1 MAQIVIN
8 EISQNYTYN
17 IGTSS
22 YACVAMP
29 ISSCWGPG
37 FFDPKAEFPEEEAGD
52 ATQKMLERTVW
63 QRFPATQAGL
73 EAFVSAYRGPAANYR
88 MAKDYSYQMALT
100 LLTAGYD
107 ILACRICPGVK
118 AEGTFTQVGVVN
130 RKLNHKKGDPIPDTD
145 PVEYYTSDE
154 PADPDAVAKWNEDHT
169 KVVAWKSDPTVTFK
183 AKYPGTFGNNIQI
196 AIKKM
201 AYRDPAANY
210 AVKYCWN
217 IITYVI
223 DASGV
228 KTSVESRTLV
238 FNTENSTESVQYYKE
253 VTSNFWDIVNVDTSY
268 KKIQETENCPN
279 LVDADST
286 LDPKPIYKRLAGGND
301 YDTEKS
307 DILDVSKI
315 TLKPMPDPNPDDTS
329 EIDWNKNPANYTFE
343 YSGSILDALEY
354 RYDWATAY
362 TQSTDGR
369 YDKYGAAVRS
379 CLNIT
384 PIEPEEEPTTAEAWK
399 TYWEDITHW
408 NVTSSISDDQLKILY
423 WREWVFSY
431 AVGGTST
438 DMYGDAVGGVYDL
451 LKDKLTYNPQ
461 RVISP
466 GWDDQDVYMYTD
478 DYDILAQAYG
488 LTGATTCKV
497 PVSPLH
503 LKIMDVAYYGR
514 CATGF
519 IDVPHIV
526 DRRYV
531 HIEDESDF
539 TKEGYIQELARVIP
553 VNAALDVNG
562 SLFST
567 HCAFFAPWGQYTYVG
582 TNKMNPASPSFQALM
597 IQRAQ
602 ILNQP
607 TQYEWAL
614 PTNRKHNLRLGKLDY
629 TVPKKLLDQW
639 QKLEGASVNVITTI
653 PDLGT
658 NIWGN
663 STLFEVPPATYQAL
677 ANLSTR
683 YLVNAVEDVAYR
695 CGISITFQ
703 YNNNQAYN
711 KFYAGVTPLLDTM
724 QNVGAIDG
732 YRVEMSADINGED
745 HVNANS
751 VIGKIWLIVNGVIND
766 IYVDLIAL
774 PAGLGIDLNSLS

>member
-37 FFDPKAEFPEEEAGD
+37 FFDPRAEFPEEEEAGD
-52 ATQKMLERTVW
+52 ATQKMLEKTVW

-73 EAFVSAYRGPAANYR
+73 ESFVSAYRGPAANYR

-107 ILACRICPGVK
+107 ILACRICPGTH
-118 AEGTFTQVGVVN
+118 AEGAFTQEN
-130 RKLNHKKGDPIPDTD
+130 
-145 PVEYYTSDE
+145 TS
-154 PADPDAVAKWNEDHT
+154 AKI
-169 KVVAWKSDPTVTFK
+169 TFR

-253 VTSNFWDIVNVDTSY
+253 VTSNFWDIISVEGDVNESSEDD
-268 KKIQETENCPN
+268 KF
-279 LVDADST
+279 VDADST
-286 LDPKPIYKRLAGGND
+286 LTPKPTYKRLADGTD
-301 YDTEKS
+301 YDTTTSATDMKS
-307 DILDVSKI
+307 A
-315 TLKPMPDPNPDDTS
+315 LKAM
-329 EIDWNKNPANYTFE
+329 IDM
-343 YSGSILDALEY
+343 
-354 RYDWATAY
+354 RYDWARYYTASDADSY
-362 TQSTDGR
+362 KQYKS
-369 YDKYGAAVRS
+369 AVEAV
-379 CLNIT
+379 I
-384 PIEPEEEPTTAEAWK
+384 PESGQT
-399 TYWEDITHW
+399 
-408 NVTSSISDDQLKILY
+408 SISDDQLRILY

-478 DYDILAQAYG
+478 DYSVITQAYG
-488 LTGATTCKV
+488 ISSGESTCKV

-531 HIEDESDF
+531 HIEDESDY
-539 TKEGYIQELARVIP
+539 TKQGYIQELARVIP